1 MNLRKDHYRNFL
13 ADSLAKKTTNT
24 FTCILTVVTDVTRVT
39 EVTSAAGKGCLK
51 ELSRVPGIPT
61 TAGAGVPM
69 VSSSDKQWGLSEF
82 DVAQK
87 GRQCLKF

>member
-51 ELSRVPGIPT
+51 ELFCSWYST
-61 TAGAGVPM
+61 TAGVGVPM